1 MFSSVSGRWYLSLW
15 CPSSSASSVS
25 PFSIAMFV
33 TTLWFSHVAAKNI
46 DTEGTQKEINKDFWA
61 ARAGFTS
68 EVIIT
73 INYYAHFTDEITKA
87 QKDQADLS
95 RVAQL
100 VNNGKDS
107 NPGLRSSPFHLAS
120 SVKFTYW
127 TLIAASSQN
136 LPPYFTH
143 YLLPP

>member
-1 MFSSVSGRWYLSLW
+1 M
-15 CPSSSASSVS
+15 
-25 PFSIAMFV
+25 
-33 TTLWFSHVAAKNI
+33 
-46 DTEGTQKEINKDFWA
+46 
-61 ARAGFTS
+61 
-68 EVIIT
+68 IIT
-73 INYYAHFTDEITKA
+73 IDYYAHFIDEITKA

-120 SVKFTYW
+120 SVKFTHW
-127 TLIAASSQN
+127 ILIAASSQN

-143 YLLPP
+143 YLFPL